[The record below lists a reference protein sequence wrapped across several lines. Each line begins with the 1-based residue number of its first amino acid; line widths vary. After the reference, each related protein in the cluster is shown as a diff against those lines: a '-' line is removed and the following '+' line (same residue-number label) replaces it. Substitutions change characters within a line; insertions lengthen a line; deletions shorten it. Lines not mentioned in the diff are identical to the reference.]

1 MAIFR
6 IERAGALATI
16 QDAGRFGALVHG
28 VGASGPMDR
37 SAFQRAGRHI
47 GASGSA
53 GIEVSVL
60 GITAVVEEGSIA
72 VGWDGGDF
80 SIMVNDSPVDW
91 PGSALLKTGDRLT
104 VVGGPAGNYGYLR
117 FGGELVLPPI
127 MGSRS
132 TSLRVGLGGLEGRSL
147 QAGDRIKIV
156 AADAVAAA
164 TVEPRP
170 VEEGPIRFIWGLH
183 ADIFSASIR
192 DRFVTSRF
200 RISSQMDR
208 MGVRLRDEAG
218 VLEQSRNLLLVSE
231 PVVVG
236 DIQILGDGTPIVLG
250 RDHQTT
256 GGYPRIGTVITA
268 DLDRFFQLRPN
279 SEITLSPVG
288 LDHAQAL
295 LRSVTP

>member
-1 MAIFR
+1 MAVLR

-16 QDAGRFGALVHG
+16 QDEGRFGALVHG

-37 SAFQRAGRHI
+37 SAFLRAGRHI

-53 GIEVSVL
+53 GVEVSVL

-72 VGWDGGDF
+72 IGWDGGAF
-80 SIMVNDSPVDW
+80 SVMVNDLSLDW

-104 VVGGPAGNYGYLR
+104 VAGGPAGNYGYLR
-117 FGGELVLPPI
+117 FGGELNLPPV

-147 QAGDRIKIV
+147 QGGDRIEI
-156 AADAVAAA
+156 AGSEMFASAP
-164 TVEPRP
+164 VEPRA
-170 VEEGPIRFIWGLH
+170 VDEGPIRFIWGLH
-183 ADIFSASIR
+183 AEIFSASIR
-192 DRFVTSRF
+192 DKFVTSSF

-208 MGVRLRDEAG
+208 MGVRLRDEAR
-218 VLEQSRNLLLVSE
+218 VFEQSRNLLLISE